1 MPFTPF
7 HMGPGLLIKAAMQ
20 GAFSLMVFGWAQIV
34 MDVQPLVVILTGE
47 GHLHGFTHTW
57 IGASL
62 LGIASALS
70 GKYLSEFGLRL
81 MGCHRL
87 VPIVWPVAVL
97 SAFVG
102 TFSHVLL
109 DGIMHADVEPFW
121 PFSRDNALLGLLSV
135 RAMHWFCLGSGLVG
149 AVLYFIVARRRVAR
163 GGGGVSGPP
172 QEATHAGRGCALSA
186 PQTTRRSSSAP
197 RR

>member
-7 HMGPGLLIKAAMQ
+7 HMGPGLLIKAVMQ

-34 MDVQPLVVILTGE
+34 MDVQPLVVILTGD

-81 MGCHRL
+81 MGCRRL
-87 VPIVWPVAVL
+87 VPILWPVAVL

-102 TFSHVLL
+102 TFSHVVL

-135 RAMHWFCLGSGLVG
+135 RAMHWLCLGSGLVG
-149 AVLYFIVARRRVAR
+149 AVLYFIVARRRVPR
-163 GGGGVSGPP
+163 GGGGVSPPP
-172 QEATHAGRGCALSA
+172 QEAARDGLGSAVSA

>member
-7 HMGPGLLIKAAMQ
+7 HMGPGLLIKAVLQ

-34 MDVQPLVVILTGE
+34 MDIQPLVVILTGE

-81 MGCHRL
+81 IGCRRF
-87 VPIVWPVAVL
+87 VPIRWPVAVL

-121 PFSRDNALLGLLSV
+121 PLTRDNGLLGLVSV
-135 RAMHWFCLGSGLVG
+135 RAMHWFCLGSGVVG
-149 AVLYFIVARRRVAR
+149 AVLYFIVASR
-163 GGGGVSGPP
+163 
-172 QEATHAGRGCALSA
+172 L
-186 PQTTRRSSSAP
+186 AP
-197 RR
+197 RDADGEASSPVGPGR